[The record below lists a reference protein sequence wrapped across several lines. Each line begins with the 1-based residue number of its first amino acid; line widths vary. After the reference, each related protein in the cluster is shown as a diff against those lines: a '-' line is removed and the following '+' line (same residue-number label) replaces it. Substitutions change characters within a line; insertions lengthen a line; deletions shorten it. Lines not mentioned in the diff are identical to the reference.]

1 MKTARAFLVLAA
13 LPLVVLALLATFGA
27 RDDVGVVMT
36 GSGSHALLGAAWVV
50 CWLGTMTLSPIAA
63 GAALVSFVL
72 LRTIASDTRSNDAPP
87 SARRCSSSSAP
98 AVRCAARAARP
109 PGR

>member
-13 LPLVVLALLATFGA
+13 LPLVVLAILATVGA

-50 CWLGTMTLSPIAA
+50 CWLGSMTLSPIAA

-72 LRTIASDTRSNDAPP
+72 VRTRRSLRTLRNGHVQQALVPGGG
-87 SARRCSSSSAP
+87 AR
-98 AVRCAARAARP
+98 
-109 PGR
+109 

>member
-13 LPLVVLALLATFGA
+13 VPLVLLAILAMLGA

-50 CWLGTMTLSPIAA
+50 CWLGAMTLSPVAT
-63 GAALVSFVL
+63 GAALVSFML
-72 LRTIASDTRSNDAPP
+72 LR
-87 SARRCSSSSAP
+87 ARRPRVPGGA
-98 AVRCAARAARP
+98 AV
-109 PGR
+109 